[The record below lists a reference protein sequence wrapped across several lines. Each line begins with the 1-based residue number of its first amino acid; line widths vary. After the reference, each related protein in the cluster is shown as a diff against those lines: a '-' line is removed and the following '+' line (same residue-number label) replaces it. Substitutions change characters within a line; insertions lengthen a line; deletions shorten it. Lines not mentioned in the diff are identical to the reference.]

1 MNGFRGNE
9 VFLMLSSSNYRVYAL
24 SNDKGDPIRGID

>member
-1 MNGFRGNE
+1 MNEFRGNE